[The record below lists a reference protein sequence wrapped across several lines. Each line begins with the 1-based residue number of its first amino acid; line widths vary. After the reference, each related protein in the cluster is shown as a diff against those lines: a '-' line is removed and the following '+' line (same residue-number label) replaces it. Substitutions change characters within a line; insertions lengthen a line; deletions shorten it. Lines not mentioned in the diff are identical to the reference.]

1 MLFYLF
7 KLLAISTSLAAATS
21 THGAALEH
29 NPKKRQIYREQV
41 LPHAGGR
48 IPDTA
53 FETDRLFLNQ
63 LQKDGI
69 AVPDGILPE
78 QRNQQ
83 VYPFFNRPSRKV
95 FRIALSSDGRYI
107 PQEGRYH
114 YQELPSIDT
123 TYLYPQIHGQKNTL
137 SPDSVTLP
145 VYSPFRIHNPLLNQV
160 KFQPKDKS
168 QFQNV
173 SPFGGNKS
181 LGKAKS
187 YQNVNILNSPLS
199 PITGKGSV
207 VQHGVSGGGPKNYLP
222 DYTLSSQ
229 SHLFNDFDE
238 LFNQFDVNDPNAK
251 KSHSFP
257 ESEEKKFERVS
268 ENVIKFLTIPEENG
282 EDLVQVLKYDKL
294 SAEEFETKWISCA
307 NYRLNQVLNECSSLR
322 EILKKWPEY
331 KSHYKLID
339 IDFSIMHKSHNKMLN
354 WDQKILKLF
363 NFLKKSKQLKCHGE
377 SKMLETLQDED
388 LEKALIVFKMLSQR
402 FLATICLSLV
412 SAYAVYAIQVQTYG
426 HLFHPP
432 AAEAPHHKEEKQDLN
447 KIPGVPGVDYPVYHE
462 VPHTSFSC
470 AHVPAVPGMYAN
482 VETGC
487 QAYHVCHDGRE
498 GHQGAS
504 FLCTNGT
511 IFNQKEFACDWWY
524 NVKCEEAVNYYHLN
538 ADPEHNPYTPKKKII
553 EEEHLAPVDPHHG
566 HGFLI
571 HA

>member
-1 MLFYLF
+1 MLSYLF
-7 KLLAISTSLAAATS
+7 KLLAIITLLAAAAS
-21 THGAALEH
+21 TTRGAAVEH

-78 QRNQQ
+78 QRNPQ

-114 YQELPSIDT
+114 YQELPSIET
-123 TYLYPQIHGQKNTL
+123 TYLYPQIHGQKTTL
-137 SPDSVTLP
+137 SHDGVTLP

-173 SPFGGNKS
+173 SPFGGNKP
-181 LGKAKS
+181 LAKAKS
-187 YQNVNILNSPLS
+187 YQNVNILNSPLTPLAGAKVS
-199 PITGKGSV
+199 L
-207 VQHGVSGGGPKNYLP
+207 VQQQGVSGGGPKNYLP
-222 DYTLSSQ
+222 DYTLTSQ

-238 LFNQFDVNDPNAK
+238 LFNQFDVNDGNAK
-251 KSHSFP
+251 KSQSYSRINTNGQQRQHHHVLTYFRWWFVANQLKFS
-257 ESEEKKFERVS
+257 SLTEKKLNKSGRKEESHILNPLNFQIRKKVS
-268 ENVIKFLTIPEENG
+268 
-282 EDLVQVLKYDKL
+282 
-294 SAEEFETKWISCA
+294 
-307 NYRLNQVLNECSSLR
+307 RR
-322 EILKKWPEY
+322 
-331 KSHYKLID
+331 
-339 IDFSIMHKSHNKMLN
+339 
-354 WDQKILKLF
+354 
-363 NFLKKSKQLKCHGE
+363 
-377 SKMLETLQDED
+377 
-388 LEKALIVFKMLSQR
+388 FKMQSQR
-402 FLATICLSLV
+402 FLATICLCLV

-498 GHQGAS
+498 GDQGAS

-524 NVKCEEAVNYYHLN
+524 NVKCEEAVNYYQLN

-553 EEEHLAPVDPHHG
+553 EEEHLAPVHPQHG
-566 HGFLI
+566 QGFLI